1 MAWNDNLAGPALRV
15 ASVRASPLRVRA
27 GPGTGKTF
35 ALMQRLARLLEE
47 GAVPEQVLLS
57 TFTRTA
63 ATDLKAAVAA
73 LDAPGAHSVRAT
85 TTHRCL
91 PRRPGSFVHL
101 GSSLG
106 ALIEIKSPALSMW
119 FSTNFS
125 QV

>member
-1 MAWNDNLAGPALRV
+1 MQSDFKMKKFPLTSHGDRSRSSMAWNDNLAGPALRV
-15 ASVRASPLRVRA
+15 ASVCASPLRVRA

-35 ALMQRLARLLEE
+35 ALMRRIARLLEE

-85 TTHRCL
+85 TIHGLCFGLLSRNE
-91 PRRPGSFVHL
+91 V
-101 GSSLG
+101 
-106 ALIEIKSPALSMW
+106 LI
-119 FSTNFS
+119 
-125 QV
+125 

>member
-35 ALMQRLARLLEE
+35 ALMRRLARLLEE

-63 ATDLKAAVAA
+63 ATDLKPQWRPSMHQERTRSGLPQFTDCAS
-73 LDAPGAHSVRAT
+73 D
-85 TTHRCL
+85 CL
-91 PRRPGSFVHL
+91 AGTRF
-101 GSSLG
+101 
-106 ALIEIKSPALSMW
+106 
-119 FSTNFS
+119 
-125 QV
+125 